1 VTKSSLNGKKKR
13 IIPAVS
19 ISVGGD
25 RGKQIW
31 GLNDGCGE
39 VVGFKFVLLVKKTS
53 LIDSYFKF

>member
-1 VTKSSLNGKKKR
+1 VTKSSLNGKKR

-39 VVGFKFVLLVKKTS
+39 NVGFKFVLLVKKHH
-53 LIDSYFKF
+53 

>member
-1 VTKSSLNGKKKR
+1 VSDKKLIKRLKKS

-39 VVGFKFVLLVKKTS
+39 VVGFKFVLLVKKHH
-53 LIDSYFKF
+53 